1 MTTRRTPHLRAL
13 LATASVACA
22 LAAPAAASAMPID
35 SGRPS
40 LHAAPSA
47 PAAEPQVRTVVLS
60 RDEALPIVVAGAA
73 LLVAMASAG
82 YSVLRVARVRREV
95 LMLNRGR

>member
-1 MTTRRTPHLRAL
+1 MTMRRTPRLRAL
-13 LATASVACA
+13 VATAGVACT

-60 RDEALPIVVAGAA
+60 HDDALPIVVAGAA

-82 YSVLRVARVRREV
+82 YSVLRAARERRGV
-95 LMLNRGR
+95 PMLNRGR